1 MSVDG
6 GDSEVHDTKVTQA
19 MVKHIPD
26 NKTAT
31 HGQGV
36 ICPRCGEML
45 MPGANICEFCGE
57 IIYPVV
63 PGDDKEAN
71 SVLYK
76 AAEDEDDTLPA
87 IIRSSTTA
95 ASPRPTVPMPTQPED
110 HDKGKDKKEGQ
121 VSLAMLIII
130 CVLVAGIACC
140 ITWAVIHFNRED
152 KKSAED
158 VELVEE
164 SEDFAITDQGIGSA
178 EQAEPIQTS
187 VSAVSEQPK
196 MENAGYAMSQ
206 NQNTANSVPIEGM
219 RESLAGSYTF
229 HGKINGKFTIGID
242 MTVKPDGQITGCYWY
257 DSTLRKDGD
266 VPSTFISLDG
276 DVDDTGKVTL
286 EAQKYGDSRPTE
298 HWTGT
303 LSGVQNIL
311 FKGSFRNTSKGTTYS
326 FNVVAHNPH
335 YQ

>member
-6 GDSEVHDTKVTQA
+6 GDSVVHDTKVTQA
-19 MVKHIPD
+19 IVKHIPD
-26 NKTAT
+26 NKTTT

-57 IIYPVV
+57 VIYPVV
-63 PGDDKEAN
+63 PVDDRETN

-76 AAEDEDDTLPA
+76 AAEEEDSLPA
-87 IIRSSTTA
+87 IIRSSTTV
-95 ASPRPTVPMPTQPED
+95 ASPRQTVPMPTQPED
-110 HDKGKDKKEGQ
+110 HDKGKDEKDGQ
-121 VSLAMLIII
+121 VSLTMLIII

-152 KKSAED
+152 KKSADE

-164 SEDFAITDQGIGSA
+164 TDDIAMTGQGIGSA
-178 EQAEPIQTS
+178 EAAEPQPTS
-187 VSAVSEQPK
+187 MPSFSEQPK
-196 MENAGYAMSQ
+196 MEEPAPSQ
-206 NQNTANSVPIEGM
+206 NRNTASNVPIEGM

-229 HGKINGKFTIGID
+229 HGKVNGKFTIGID

-257 DSTLRKDGD
+257 DSTLRKEGD
-266 VPSTFISLDG
+266 VPSTFINLNG

-286 EAQKYGDSRPTE
+286 EAQKYGESRPTE

-311 FKGSFRNTSKGTTYS
+311 FKGSFRNASKGTTYS